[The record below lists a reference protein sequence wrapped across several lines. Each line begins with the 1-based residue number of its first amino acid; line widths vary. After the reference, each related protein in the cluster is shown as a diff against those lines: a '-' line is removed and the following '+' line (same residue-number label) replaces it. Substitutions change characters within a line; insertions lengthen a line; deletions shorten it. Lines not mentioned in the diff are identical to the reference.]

1 MRSVFDVAQVRLFS
15 VIIAEFNETVR
26 STDFISAC
34 HADPVLPTYLFRIIE
49 VCCLSFGTFV
59 SRTSP
64 NELRVPNGLMAFDT
78 HR

>member
-1 MRSVFDVAQVRLFS
+1 VRNPAEAPAVRSVFDVAQVRLFS

-49 VCCLSFGTFV
+49 VRCAALPCG
-59 SRTSP
+59 
-64 NELRVPNGLMAFDT
+64 RVDRAREEFA
-78 HR
+78 